1 MSETQEKPLV
11 YRLYAVLV
19 HYGRSSHSGHYFC
32 YIKVLVLLS
41 ITAAVEC
48 MHGFMSNQN
57 QDVN

>member
-41 ITAAVEC
+41 IPAAVEC
-48 MHGFMSNQN
+48 MYCSTLSK
-57 QDVN
+57 